1 MMLQRQGHQVDIAEN
16 GEIAV
21 RKVADKLQGQSQSKS
36 KDRAYDFILMD
47 LQMPVMDGLE
57 ATKRLRKMEKELVAN
72 KGEVK
77 GIEEDKVEEQEGEG
91 KAKAKEEEDP
101 YQNHQFIIGMSANS
115 DHETM
120 EQAFAAGVDSF
131 IGKPFTLE
139 VFQNTA
145 HKLLLAARSAH
156 VIPSSAC
163 STASSSTLSS
173 ADAASSFHQQQ
184 QSDQD

>member
-120 EQAFAAGVDSF
+120 EQAFAAGMDSF

-145 HKLLLAARSAH
+145 HKLLLSTHA
-156 VIPSSAC
+156 IPFSAC

-173 ADAASSFHQQQ
+173 ADAASSFHHQQ

>member
-1 MMLQRQGHQVDIAEN
+1 
-16 GEIAV
+16 V

-77 GIEEDKVEEQEGEG
+77 ETEEDNVEEQEGEG

-120 EQAFAAGVDSF
+120 EQAFAAGMDSF

-145 HKLLLAARSAH
+145 HKLLLATCKMLFHLHLALLPLP
-156 VIPSSAC
+156 V
-163 STASSSTLSS
+163 LSPLVMLLLLS
-173 ADAASSFHQQQ
+173 INNSKATKISILEDIISVLS
-184 QSDQD
+184 